1 MIDILLIA
9 RILFPATKK
18 TSGRRLS
25 NQVIRSDGS
34 WQSISRIVTK
44 SRRRFGQERRPPDL
58 HYLVAEASLRLDPR
72 NSENAL
78 AELNRAI
85 AMNPRQVQALSLRGK
100 LRLQQHHPKD
110 AVYDLELA
118 HSIDPAS
125 ASAMYNLARAHFAL
139 GKAEE
144 AMRFRSNRLLQARRG
159 E

>member
-1 MIDILLIA
+1 
-9 RILFPATKK
+9 
-18 TSGRRLS
+18 
-25 NQVIRSDGS
+25 
-34 WQSISRIVTK
+34 
-44 SRRRFGQERRPPDL
+44 L